1 MELEDYL
8 IEQKYQILAIS
19 RISQILN
26 QTISENYYEILRG
39 KISVSYLEDIKSLIT
54 AIQMIIFGMR
64 VYRKETF
71 KEIQE
76 DYKDEFTFSSV
87 VFEDL

>member
-76 DYKDEFTFSSV
+76 DYKDYFTFSSV

>member
-39 KISVSYLEDIKSLIT
+39 KISVSYLEDIKSLI